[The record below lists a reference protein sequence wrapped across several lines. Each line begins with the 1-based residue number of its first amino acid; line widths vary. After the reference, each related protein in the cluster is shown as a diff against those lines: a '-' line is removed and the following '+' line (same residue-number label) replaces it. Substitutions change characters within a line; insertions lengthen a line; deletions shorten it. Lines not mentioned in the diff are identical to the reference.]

1 MEERR
6 RHQRFETLN
15 LVYYVVKRDGSE
27 LSQDM
32 GRTLDA
38 SDRGLLIETRIPLVE
53 GLQLNMDIAFADTIL
68 KLRGEVVHT
77 HVTESD
83 MYLSGIEFSPM
94 DDGTRAQLK
103 EYLYAFEANS

>member
-6 RHQRFETLN
+6 RHPRFETLN
-15 LVYYVVKRDGSE
+15 LVYYVVKSDGSE

-53 GLQLNMDIAFADTIL
+53 GLQLNMDIALADTII
-68 KLRGEVVHT
+68 KLSGEVVHT

-83 MYLSGIEFSPM
+83 MCLSGIEFAPM
-94 DDGTRAQLK
+94 DEETRTHLS
-103 EYLYAFEANS
+103 EFLYQFNSE

>member
-6 RHQRFETLN
+6 KHQRFETHN
-15 LVYYVVKRDGSE
+15 LVYYVVKNDGSE

-38 SDRGLLIETRIPLVE
+38 SERGVLIETRFPLVE
-53 GLQLNMDIAFADTIL
+53 GLKLKMDIAFADTII
-68 KLRGEVVHT
+68 KLNGEVVHS

-83 MYLSGIEFSPM
+83 MHLSGVEFEPM
-94 DDGTRAQLK
+94 DEQTRSLLAD
-103 EYLYAFEANS
+103 YLRQFDPE